1 MSTTS
6 PKTARKGETT
16 GSKAMLAI
24 VLVTSLF
31 FIWGLTMNL
40 VNALNSPFANY
51 MQLDSAQ
58 AALLQVAYYGAYF
71 VMAIPAGLIAK
82 RFGYKGG
89 VLSGLFL
96 FAFGAFIVIPATNMA
111 SYGLFL
117 LAMFVIA
124 LGAASL
130 ETNCNPYITKLG
142 DERGES
148 FRLNMAQSFNG
159 VGNIVGPLILGQI
172 LGTTVA
178 AGQPGFEQAKTQFLT
193 DTRTVYIVI
202 GVVLVVVFVVFAF
215 FRLPSPP
222 GDAEEEAGGKGSGET
237 FRTLLKRPYFTLGV
251 IAEFIFI
258 GLQVAGMA
266 IFSAYALKHWGAG
279 ITAGLAATMLS
290 VLSLLF
296 TIGRFVT
303 TPLMAR
309 FDPAKILGIY
319 MSASAVL
326 MFIVFLG
333 LGKVSVIAF
342 MVAYLFI
349 SIGYPTVFS
358 LTLKGL
364 KGSAAKTG
372 SSALVMSIVGAA
384 LIPLLLG
391 VIQDA
396 AGIEIA
402 ALVMVPGF
410 LYVAWYAFWGS
421 RIGVPKVGETR

>member
-1 MSTTS
+1 MATTS
-6 PKTARKGETT
+6 PKTARKAATT
-16 GSKAMLAI
+16 GSKATLAI

-96 FAFGAFIVIPATNMA
+96 FALGAFIVIPATNMA

-193 DTRTVYIVI
+193 DTRTIYIVI
-202 GVVLVVVFVVFAF
+202 GAVLVVVFAVFAF

-222 GDAEEEAGGKGSGET
+222 GDAEEDASGKGSGET
-237 FRTLLKRPYFTLGV
+237 FRTLLKRPYFTLGI

-266 IFSAYALKHWGAG
+266 IFSAYALKHWGPG

-319 MSASAVL
+319 MSVSAVL
-326 MFIVFLG
+326 MFVVFLG

-396 AGIEIA
+396 VGIEIA
-402 ALVMVPGF
+402 VLVMVPGF

-421 RIGVPKVGETR
+421 RIGMPKAGETR